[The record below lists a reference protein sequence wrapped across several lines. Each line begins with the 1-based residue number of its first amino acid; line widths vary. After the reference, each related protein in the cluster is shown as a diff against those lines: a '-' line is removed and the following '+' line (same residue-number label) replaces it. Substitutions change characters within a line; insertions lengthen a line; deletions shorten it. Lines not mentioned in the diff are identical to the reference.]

1 MPDAPFTA
9 NARALGGRQA
19 DASQKA
25 VGRIQA
31 RSSINAFG
39 ALIGATGAFQLHG
52 KTEATNSAPLT
63 HDASIT
69 NGDAVSF
76 DTSRVVRTSTE
87 TRALNVAF
95 HPRIHA

>member
-1 MPDAPFTA
+1 M
-9 NARALGGRQA
+9 GGRQA
-19 DASQKA
+19 DATQKA
-25 VGRIQA
+25 IGRIQA

-63 HDASIT
+63 HDSSIT

-76 DTSRVVRTSTE
+76 DTSRVARTSTE
-87 TRALNVAF
+87 TRPINVAY